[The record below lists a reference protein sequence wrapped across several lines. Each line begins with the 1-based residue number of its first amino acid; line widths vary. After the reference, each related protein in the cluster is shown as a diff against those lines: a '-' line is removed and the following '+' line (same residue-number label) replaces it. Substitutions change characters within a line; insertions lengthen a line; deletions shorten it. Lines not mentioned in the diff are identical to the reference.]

1 MVSILTGF
9 QQKMAHRG
17 DTPRKAQ
24 KKAEARSF
32 SFLQIAAHLCAWIP
46 LALLIA
52 NAQAGN
58 LSVNPIQDATQRM
71 GRAATLLLM
80 SALSVTPVKTLTG
93 IRQVQ
98 KLARPLGLYAF
109 FYALIHLFLYV
120 GLDYGFD
127 PALLLPDL
135 VNKPYIYIGIAS
147 FLILSAL
154 ALTSF
159 RWWMKRLGKHW
170 KLLHRLVYAAGLLVV
185 VHYALAVKGDLLHLR
200 GNIGWPVFYGVLCRC
215 IRSTAVSIRSTIE
228 SHSFCSLSAP
238 ASIRDIFNRFPTN

>member
-1 MVSILTGF
+1 MISLKANGQQRMTHLVDTRENARKKTRASRFSLLQLT
-9 QQKMAHRG
+9 
-17 DTPRKAQ
+17 
-24 KKAEARSF
+24 
-32 SFLQIAAHLCAWIP
+32 AHLCAWIP

-58 LSVNPIQDATQRM
+58 LSANPIQDATQRM
-71 GRAATLLLM
+71 GRAAILLLM
-80 SALSVTPVKTLTG
+80 AALSVTPVKTITG
-93 IRQVQ
+93 IRSVQ

-120 GLDYGFD
+120 GVDYGFD
-127 PALLLPDL
+127 PSLLIPDL

-159 RWWMKRLGKHW
+159 RWWMKRLGKRW
-170 KLLHRLVYAAGLLVV
+170 KHLHRLVYAAGLLVV

-200 GNIGWPVFYGVLCRC
+200 GNIGWPVFYGVLVLFLLGARIPP
-215 IRSTAVSIRSTIE
+215 IRRRIISTREHLRHLIQEGRNAV
-228 SHSFCSLSAP
+228 
-238 ASIRDIFNRFPTN
+238 

>member
-1 MVSILTGF
+1 MTHLWDTRENARKKTRASRFSLLQLT
-9 QQKMAHRG
+9 
-17 DTPRKAQ
+17 
-24 KKAEARSF
+24 
-32 SFLQIAAHLCAWIP
+32 AHLCAWIP

-58 LSVNPIQDATQRM
+58 LSANPIQDATQRI
-71 GRAATLLLM
+71 GRAAILLLM
-80 SALSVTPVKTLTG
+80 AALSVTPVKTITG
-93 IRQVQ
+93 IRSVQ

-120 GLDYGFD
+120 GVDYGFD
-127 PALLLPDL
+127 PSLLIPDL

-159 RWWMKRLGKHW
+159 RWWMKRLGKRW
-170 KLLHRLVYAAGLLVV
+170 KHLHRLVYAAGLLVV

-200 GNIGWPVFYGVLCRC
+200 GNIGWPVFYGVLVLFLLTIVGYISFIFVNACGFSLTC
-215 IRSTAVSIRSTIE
+215 PQGQPLVIRTPNMARPRI
-228 SHSFCSLSAP
+228 
-238 ASIRDIFNRFPTN
+238 